1 MTRLFSRINSTISD
15 SESLSDNECVEQG
28 VKEQETMMAE
38 EECVRLPK
46 AVLLNFGLHQIK
58 EDTIVKPLPGNH
70 YFRAGWTCGVTTDGS
85 SWRSLPGK
93 LTRLRRYKS
102 EIVEADDDDEISL
115 SCSPQTKR
123 SPNRLKTIVQVIV
136 LERKMRKALQQ
147 GGSDLTEMKRLVNT
161 FENISSKFVRNKCR
175 NLYYDLL
182 LSIKALE
189 LKSHHKDL
197 RNGLISSQPEEVH
210 SALQNILEG
219 RSNIDLAQYLYA
231 SQSLIDE
238 RTHLRVA

>member
-1 MTRLFSRINSTISD
+1 MTRFWRINSAISD
-15 SESLSDNECVEQG
+15 PESLSDIEVEQS
-28 VKEQETMMAE
+28 VKEQEMMMAE

-58 EDTIVKPLPGNH
+58 EDTIVKPLPGSRT
-70 YFRAGWTCGVTTDGS
+70 FFGVTADGS
-85 SWRSLPGK
+85 SWRSLSGR

-102 EIVEADDDDEISL
+102 EIVEADDDNDDDEISL

-123 SPNRLKTIVQVIV
+123 APNRLKTIVQVIV
-136 LERKMRKALQQ
+136 LERKMRKALQH